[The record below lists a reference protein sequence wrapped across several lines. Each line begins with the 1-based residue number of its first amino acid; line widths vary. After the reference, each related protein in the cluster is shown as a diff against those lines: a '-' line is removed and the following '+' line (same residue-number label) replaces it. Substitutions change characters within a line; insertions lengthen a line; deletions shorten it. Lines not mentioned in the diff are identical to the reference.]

1 MKANPDGLYRVDMT
15 TGAEMLLAEG
25 QYNCINVTSKYVY
38 FADFYSGAMFHTP
51 IGGDSV
57 SGFDPPIQTLEE

>member
-1 MKANPDGLYRVDMT
+1 
-15 TGAEMLLAEG
+15 MLLAEG
-25 QYNCINVTSKYVY
+25 QYNSINVTSKYVY